1 MAGRINE
8 DDVQALRDRANVA
21 AVVSDYT
28 ALKRSGSRLRGLCPF
43 HDEKTPS
50 FYVDP
55 ARGFFHCFGCDAGG
69 DVYDFLQRIEALS
82 FPEAVERL
90 ARLEGYSL
98 RYEELSPGQRRA
110 LGRRTRLVECL
121 GEANAFFLDQLRGD
135 AGAAA
140 RGYLSGRGLTGEVAA
155 HFELGWAPDAWEAT
169 SRHLTS
175 AGFSPQ
181 EIADAGVATRGRR
194 GLVDRFRGRVMFPI
208 YDASGR
214 DVVAFGG
221 RIVPGVELR
230 TLGRDGHAPK
240 YINSPETEVYR
251 KSRTLYGL
259 NWARAEIQRRD
270 TAVVVE
276 GYLDVIGMHRA
287 GATHAVATCGTAL
300 TVEHFGQLE
309 KFARRVVLAL
319 DADSAGYQAADR
331 ARALAV
337 EQGVREVGVMQ
348 LPPGEDPADLADRG
362 PEHVDQALAGTLTA
376 VQFQIA
382 FLLQEADTSTPEGQ
396 VAAYRRTFPLLAQLD
411 DRFLR
416 YSYIRDLV
424 APAARLSADRIEQE
438 LDGEIARMRGA
449 EQERQRGADEDRQ
462 RGERTP
468 RTILAQRGDGQP
480 RDPQLQLERLVL
492 QAAVQHP
499 EIDVAGW
506 DALSTDDFT
515 SEASR
520 TLFRALAEGPWQGL
534 AQLLGRLPDDDL
546 RARIRALAIA
556 PPTTPPHPHK
566 LAMQVRHLRAKTL
579 DRQIAAVRAQ
589 LGHLNAKVDSGRASE
604 LNAELFRLV
613 RDRQALREG

>member
-1 MAGRINE
+1 VAGRINE
-8 DDVQALRDRANVA
+8 EDVQALRERANVA
-21 AVVSDYT
+21 AVISDYT
-28 ALKRSGSRLRGLCPF
+28 ALKRSGARLRGLCPF

-55 ARGFFHCFGCDAGG
+55 AKGFFHCFGCDVGG

-98 RYEELSPGQRRA
+98 RYEELSPGQRKA

-121 GEANAFFLDQLRGD
+121 GEANSFFVAQLRTD

-140 RGYLSGRGLTGEVAA
+140 REYLAGRGLTGEVAA
-155 HFELGWAPDAWEAT
+155 HFELGWAPDAWDAA

-181 EIADAGVATRGRR
+181 EITDAGIATRGSR
-194 GLVDRFRGRVMFPI
+194 GLTDRFRGRVMFPI

-230 TLGRDGHAPK
+230 TLPRDGHAAK

-300 TVEHFGQLE
+300 TAEHFAQLE

-319 DADSAGYQAADR
+319 DADAAGFQAADR

-337 EQGVREVGVMQ
+337 EQGVREVGVLQ
-348 LPPGEDPADLADRG
+348 LPPGEDPDDLAAKGADR
-362 PEHVDQALAGTLTA
+362 VDAALAGALTA

-382 FLLQEADTSTPEGQ
+382 YLLREADTSTPEGQ

-416 YSYIRDLV
+416 YSYVRDLV
-424 APAARLSADRIEQE
+424 APRVRLSADRIEQE
-438 LDGEIARMRGA
+438 LDAELAGMRSA
-449 EQERQRGADEDRQ
+449 ERAHQRA
-462 RGERTP
+462 ERTP
-468 RTILAQRGDGQP
+468 PPAGATAGGAHP

-506 DALSTDDFT
+506 DAVSTEDFT
-515 SEASR
+515 AEASR
-520 TLFRALAEGPWQGL
+520 TLFRALTEGPWRGL
-534 AQLLGRLPDDDL
+534 PQLLERLPDDDL

-556 PPTTPPHPHK
+556 PPTTPPDPHK

-579 DRQIAAVRAQ
+579 DRQIADVRAQ
-589 LGHLNAKVDSGRASE
+589 LARLNARVDGARATE

>member
-8 DDVQALRDRANVA
+8 DDVQTLRERANVA
-21 AVVSDYT
+21 AVISDYT

-55 ARGFFHCFGCDAGG
+55 ARGFFHCFGCEVGG

-90 ARLEGYSL
+90 ARLEGYTL
-98 RYEELSPGQRRA
+98 RYEELSPGQRKA

-121 GEANAFFLDQLRGD
+121 GEANAFFSARLRGD
-135 AGAAA
+135 EGAAA
-140 RGYLSGRGLTGEVAA
+140 REYLAGRGLTGEVAA
-155 HFELGWAPDAWEAT
+155 HFELGWAPDAWDAT
-169 SRHLTS
+169 SRHLTAS
-175 AGFSPQ
+175 GFAPQ

-221 RIVPGVELR
+221 RTVPGVELQ

-300 TVEHFGQLE
+300 TAEHFGQLE

-319 DADSAGYQAADR
+319 DADSAGFQAADR

-337 EQGVREVGVMQ
+337 EQGVHEVGVMQ
-348 LPPGEDPADLADRG
+348 LPRGEDPADLAARG
-362 PEHVDQALAGTLTA
+362 PQHVDEALAGTLTA
-376 VQFQIA
+376 VQFQIG
-382 FLLQEADTSTPEGQ
+382 FLLQEADISTPEGR

-424 APAARLSADRIEQE
+424 APKTRLSADRIEQE
-438 LDGEIARMRGA
+438 LDHEIARMRGA
-449 EQERQRGADEDRQ
+449 EEERQRADRTRPPAPAPRGA
-462 RGERTP
+462 GH
-468 RTILAQRGDGQP
+468 P

-492 QAAVQHP
+492 QAAVQNP
-499 EIDVAGW
+499 EIEVAGW
-506 DALSTDDFT
+506 DAVSTEDFT

-520 TLFRALAEGPWQGL
+520 TLFRALTAGPWRGL
-534 AQLLGRLPDDDL
+534 PQLLERLPDDDL
-546 RARIRALAIA
+546 RTRIRALAIA
-556 PPTTPPHPHK
+556 PPTTPPDPHK

-579 DRQIAAVRAQ
+579 DRQITAVRAQ
-589 LGHLNAKVDSGRASE
+589 LARLNARVDSGRASE

>member
-1 MAGRINE
+1 VAGRINE
-8 DDVQALRDRANVA
+8 DDIHTLRERANVA
-21 AVVSDYT
+21 AVISDYT

-121 GEANAFFLDQLRGD
+121 GEANAFFLSQLRSD

-140 RGYLSGRGLTGEVAA
+140 REYLAGRGLTGEVAS
-155 HFELGWAPDAWEAT
+155 HFELGWAPDAWDAT
-169 SRHLTS
+169 ARHLTA

-181 EIADAGVATRGRR
+181 EIADAGIVTRGRR
-194 GLVDRFRGRVMFPI
+194 GLIDRFRGRVMFPI

-221 RIVPGVELR
+221 RIVPDVELR

-276 GYLDVIGMHRA
+276 GYLDVIGMHGA
-287 GATHAVATCGTAL
+287 GASHAVATCGTAL
-300 TVEHFGQLE
+300 TAEHFGLLE

-319 DADSAGYQAADR
+319 DADPAGYQAADR

-348 LPPGEDPADLADRG
+348 LPPGEDPADLAAKG
-362 PEHVDQALAGTLTA
+362 PQHVDEALGRTLTA

-382 FLLQEADTSTPEGQ
+382 YLLEEADTSTPEGR

-416 YSYIRDLV
+416 YSYIRDIV

-438 LDGEIARMRGA
+438 LDHEIGSLQRAGEEPRRAERAAPRGPA
-449 EQERQRGADEDRQ
+449 PTA
-462 RGERTP
+462 
-468 RTILAQRGDGQP
+468 AGQP

-492 QAAVQHP
+492 QAAVQNP
-499 EIDVAGW
+499 DIEVEGWEDVSA
-506 DALSTDDFT
+506 DDFT
-515 SEASR
+515 SEMSR
-520 TLFRALAEGPWQGL
+520 TFFRALTAGPWRGL
-534 AQLLGRLPDDDL
+534 AQLLERLPDDDI
-546 RARIRALAIA
+546 RTRIRALAIA
-556 PPTTPPHPHK
+556 PPTTPPDPHK
-566 LAMQVRHLRAKTL
+566 LAMQVRHLRARTV

-589 LGHLNAKVDSGRASE
+589 LTGLNARIDGGRATE
-604 LNAELFRLV
+604 LNAEYSRLALK
-613 RDRQALREG
+613 RQALREG